1 MIGTKNQPS
10 PIEETKMTT
19 NRFSVVVAVV
29 VIAALALLTV
39 SMIAAPRS
47 SASGNSNAYLAQ
59 RQGEWAAG
67 ASAQQAYL
75 DQRHEEQ
82 TTAHAVNGEQ
92 AYQEF
97 RHSEQTTGVN
107 PILAYLDYRRGEW
120 SGK

>member
-1 MIGTKNQPS
+1 MP
-10 PIEETKMTT
+10 T

-47 SASGNSNAYLAQ
+47 SASGNSSAYLAQ
-59 RQGEWAAG
+59 RQGEWVAG

-82 TTAHAVNGEQ
+82 TTAHAVNGQQ

>member
-1 MIGTKNQPS
+1 
-10 PIEETKMTT
+10 MTT
-19 NRFSVVVAVV
+19 NRFSVIAAAI

-39 SMIAAPRS
+39 SMIATPRS
-47 SASGNSNAYLAQ
+47 VASTNSNAYLAQ

-67 ASAQQAYL
+67 ASPQQAYL
-75 DQRHEEQ
+75 DQRHGEQ
-82 TTAHAVNGEQ
+82 TIAHAVNGQ
-92 AYQEF
+92 QTDQEF